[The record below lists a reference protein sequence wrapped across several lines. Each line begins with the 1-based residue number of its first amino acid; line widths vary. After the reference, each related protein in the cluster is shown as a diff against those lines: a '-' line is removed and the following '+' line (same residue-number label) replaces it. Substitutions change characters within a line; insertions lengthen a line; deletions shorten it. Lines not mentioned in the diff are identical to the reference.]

1 MRKSIAS
8 YILVTVT
15 ICILLF
21 VSFSSNKT
29 IDLSKYSTSGLQLNY
44 SVSQDE
50 EVKDVTAAL
59 NTLDKPI
66 TPILGKSFVG
76 FKEALAFKE
85 SRGDYF
91 VVNTLGYLGKY
102 QFGAETL
109 KMLGIH
115 NPALFLKT
123 PKLQEKAFVANT
135 KRNKWILR
143 RDIKNF
149 VGRKLNGILITESGI
164 LAAAHLAGA
173 GSVKKYLRSY
183 GIDNIGDSYGATI
196 EYYMK
201 KFSGYDTSTIEAN
214 KRAKAI

>member
-8 YILVTVT
+8 YLMLTVT

-21 VSFSSNKT
+21 VSFSPDEAM
-29 IDLSKYSTSGLQLNY
+29 DLSKYSTAGLKLNY
-44 SVSQDE
+44 TVSQDHSIKDDALVSN
-50 EVKDVTAAL
+50 EV
-59 NTLDKPI
+59 NKPI
-66 TPILGKSFVG
+66 SPILGKSFVG

-109 KMLGIH
+109 KLIGIH
-115 NPALFLKT
+115 NPSLFLKT
-123 PKLQEKAFVANT
+123 PELQEKAFIANT
-135 KRNKWILR
+135 QRNKWILR

-149 VGRKLNGILITESGI
+149 VGKKLNGILITESGI

-173 GSVKKYLRSY
+173 GSVKNYLRSY
-183 GIDNIGDSYGATI
+183 GIDNFEDSYGTTI

-201 KFSGYDTSTIEAN
+201 KFSGYDTSSIKAN
-214 KRAKAI
+214 KKAKAI